1 LQEFLVNQ
9 IARVLRCS
17 PAKVDVHQP
26 LTRLGIDSLMAVE
39 LKNRIEANLTIKLPV
54 VALLKGPSLAT
65 LAAELLKQ
73 VGMAATGESAPPIVR
88 QETAAELLSRVDQLS
103 EAEVDTLLR
112 SADDARPEERR

>member
-1 LQEFLVNQ
+1 
-9 IARVLRCS
+9 
-17 PAKVDVHQP
+17 
-26 LTRLGIDSLMAVE
+26 MAVE
-39 LKNRIEANLTIKLPV
+39 LKNRIEATLTIKLPV

-73 VGMAATGESAPPIVR
+73 IGMAATGESAPPIVR